1 MTAPIFSFSDFI
13 AGFWRIDSWNMS
25 PQERLSLIEHYL
37 ELGVTS
43 MDHADIYGVYQCET
57 LFGEALTLKP
67 SLRQQMQLISKCG
80 IKPAFDGYDG
90 RYVNHYDTSKAHI
103 IQSVERSLTELRTDH
118 LDALLIH
125 RPDPLMNAD
134 EIAVAF
140 QQLHAEGKVK
150 HFGVS
155 NFTTSQF
162 NLLQSRLDAPLIT
175 NQVEISPLAMQSLH
189 DGVLDQCQQH
199 RITPM
204 AWSCLGGGELFS
216 ANTAQ
221 AKHIRDTLT
230 TIAQQVGAEDISQVI
245 YAWVRMLPSQPAPI
259 IGSGNKQ
266 RITSA
271 VKSATI
277 QLDRQQWFSIWQ
289 ASMGHSVP

>member
-1 MTAPIFSFSDFI
+1 MTSPAFHFSDFI
-13 AGFWRIDSWNMS
+13 GGFWRVDSWNMS
-25 PQERLSLIEHYL
+25 PQQRLALIEHYL

-67 SLRQQMQLISKCG
+67 QLRQQMQLISKCG
-80 IKPAFDGYDG
+80 IKPEFDGYDG

-103 IQSVERSLTELRTDH
+103 IQSVENSLTELKTDH
-118 LDALLIH
+118 LDVLLIH
-125 RPDPLMNAD
+125 RPDPLMDAD
-134 EIAVAF
+134 EIATTF
-140 QQLHAEGKVK
+140 EQLRVQGKVN

-162 NLLQSRLDAPLIT
+162 NLLQSRLSAPLVT
-175 NQVEISPLAMQSLH
+175 NQVEISPLTLQSIH
-189 DGVLDQCQQH
+189 DGVLDQCQQY

-216 ANTAQ
+216 ANTQQAQ
-221 AKHIRDTLT
+221 RIRNTLLD
-230 TIAQQVGAEDISQVI
+230 IAHQVGAQDISQVI
-245 YAWVRMLPSQPAPI
+245 YAWVRMHPSRPVPI
-259 IGSGNKQ
+259 IGSGNLQ

-271 VKSATI
+271 VNSANI
-277 QLDRQQWFSIWQ
+277 VLDRQQWFSIWQ
-289 ASMGHSVP
+289 ASMGHCVP

>member
-1 MTAPIFSFSDFI
+1 MSQPTFTFSDFI
-13 AGFWRIDSWNMS
+13 GGFWRIDAWNMS
-25 PQERLSLIEHYL
+25 PQQRLALIEHYL
-37 ELGVTS
+37 ELGVTC
-43 MDHADIYGVYQCET
+43 MDHADIYGIYQCET
-57 LFGEALTLKP
+57 LFGEALALKL

-90 RYVNHYDTSKAHI
+90 LYVNHYDTSKAHI
-103 IQSVERSLTELRTDH
+103 IKSVENSLTELTTDH
-118 LDALLIH
+118 LDVLLIH

-134 EIAVAF
+134 EIATAF
-140 QQLHAEGKVK
+140 EQLHKQGKVS

-162 NLLQSRLDAPLIT
+162 DLLQSRLNAPLIT
-175 NQVEISPLAMQSLH
+175 NQVEISPLTMQSLH

-216 ANTAQ
+216 ANTPQ
-221 AKHIRDTLT
+221 ALRIRNTLRD
-230 TIAQQVGAEDISQVI
+230 IAQQVGAQDISQII
-245 YAWVRMLPSQPAPI
+245 YAWVRMHPSRPAPI
-259 IGSGNKQ
+259 IGSGNLE

-271 VKSATI
+271 VNSANI

-289 ASMGHSVP
+289 AAMGHSVP